1 MVGVRSFSTIETAP
15 VNRRPIRTEVVR
27 GTDDILQRAVELEAR
42 RGGQVFYLHNR
53 VKSIDAVARKL
64 NNLFPKLR
72 ILIGHGQMSESEL
85 EQVMLDFI
93 AGNADILLC
102 TTIIE
107 SGLDIPNCN
116 TILIEEADK
125 FGLSQL
131 YQLRGRVGRFTKQA
145 YAYLL
150 INPLLPVK
158 DKARKR
164 LSALRSTSSMGAGF
178 KIALRDLELR
188 GAGNLLGSEQSGHI
202 AGVGFEMY
210 CKLLRES
217 VSRLK
222 GEELSLRPSAVVR
235 LDFLHADET
244 FTNED
249 VKGSMAS
256 CLPSTYINEPK
267 LRIELYRK
275 IAGIMEL
282 QEIAELKDELA
293 DRFGPIPLSVN
304 ALMHETEIKCLAQE
318 AGFDSIANNGNE
330 LLCRKVRSS
339 RKEGV
344 QYLRMSGNLPR
355 VQANDPLLKLK
366 EIIRFLKIYI
376 HGKK

>member
-1 MVGVRSFSTIETAP
+1 MVIGTHRIFSDDIKFKDLGLLIIDEEQRFGVEHKEKLKRMKANIDVLTLSATPIPRTLYFAMVGVRSFSTIETAP

-27 GTDDILQRAVELEAR
+27 GTDDILKRAVELEVR

-145 YAYLL
+145 YAYLA
-150 INPLLPVK
+150 
-158 DKARKR
+158 DQSAASGKR
-164 LSALRSTSSMGAGF
+164 
-178 KIALRDLELR
+178 
-188 GAGNLLGSEQSGHI
+188 QS
-202 AGVGFEMY
+202 
-210 CKLLRES
+210 
-217 VSRLK
+217 
-222 GEELSLRPSAVVR
+222 PQ
-235 LDFLHADET
+235 ET
-244 FTNED
+244 FCSQEH
-249 VKGSMAS
+249 KQYGSW
-256 CLPSTYINEPK
+256 
-267 LRIELYRK
+267 
-275 IAGIMEL
+275 
-282 QEIAELKDELA
+282 
-293 DRFGPIPLSVN
+293 F
-304 ALMHETEIKCLAQE
+304 
-318 AGFDSIANNGNE
+318 
-330 LLCRKVRSS
+330 
-339 RKEGV
+339 
-344 QYLRMSGNLPR
+344 
-355 VQANDPLLKLK
+355 
-366 EIIRFLKIYI
+366 
-376 HGKK
+376 

>member
-1 MVGVRSFSTIETAP
+1 MPET
-15 VNRRPIRTEVVR
+15 
-27 GTDDILQRAVELEAR
+27 
-42 RGGQVFYLHNR
+42 
-53 VKSIDAVARKL
+53 K
-64 NNLFPKLR
+64 
-72 ILIGHGQMSESEL
+72 L
-85 EQVMLDFI
+85 EQVMVEFI
-93 AGNADILLC
+93 SGKFDLLLC

-116 TILIEEADK
+116 TIIIEEADK

-158 DKARKR
+158 EKARKR
-164 LSALRSTSSMGAGF
+164 LSALRNTSSLGAGF

-222 GEELSLRPSAVVR
+222 GDEIALRPACLVR

-244 FTNED
+244 DPEESEP
-249 VKGSMAS
+249 SMLAS
-256 CLPSTYINEPK
+256 CLPSTYISEPR
-267 LRIELYRK
+267 LRIEFYRK
-275 IAGIMEL
+275 IANILEIKEIIPLKEEL
-282 QEIAELKDELA
+282 I
-293 DRFGPIPLSVN
+293 DRFGQFPPSVE
-304 ALMHETEIKCLAQE
+304 AILLETEIRCLAQE
-318 AGFDSIANNGNE
+318 AGFDCISNKENE
-330 LLCRKVRSS
+330 LLCRKV
-339 RKEGV
+339 G
-344 QYLRMSGNLPR
+344 
-355 VQANDPLLKLK
+355 
-366 EIIRFLKIYI
+366 
-376 HGKK
+376 

>member
-1 MVGVRSFSTIETAP
+1 
-15 VNRRPIRTEVVR
+15 
-27 GTDDILQRAVELEAR
+27 
-42 RGGQVFYLHNR
+42 
-53 VKSIDAVARKL
+53 
-64 NNLFPKLR
+64 
-72 ILIGHGQMSESEL
+72 
-85 EQVMLDFI
+85 
-93 AGNADILLC
+93 
-102 TTIIE
+102 
-107 SGLDIPNCN
+107 
-116 TILIEEADK
+116 
-125 FGLSQL
+125 
-131 YQLRGRVGRFTKQA
+131 
-145 YAYLL
+145 
-150 INPLLPVK
+150 
-158 DKARKR
+158 
-164 LSALRSTSSMGAGF
+164 MGAGF

-235 LDFLHADET
+235 LDFLHTDET
-244 FTNED
+244 FTDENL
-249 VKGSMAS
+249 KGSMAS
-256 CLPSTYINEPK
+256 CLPSAYINEPK

-282 QEIAELKDELA
+282 QEITELKDELA

-344 QYLRMSGNLPR
+344 QYLRMSGNLPKSSS
-355 VQANDPLLKLK
+355 Q
-366 EIIRFLKIYI
+366 
-376 HGKK
+376 